1 MFNTIIV
8 HVHNRINNFDVR
20 KLEFD
25 FKVSTYLN
33 NIVQLEH
40 YAGTG
45 NVIEMKK
52 VDEKNTNFF
61 LKLKVALL
69 IRVFLI
75 GTAN

>member
-8 HVHNRINNFDVR
+8 HVHNRINNFEVR

-45 NVIEMKK
+45 NVIEKKK
-52 VDEKNTNFF
+52 VDEKEH
-61 LKLKVALL
+61 
-69 IRVFLI
+69 
-75 GTAN
+75 